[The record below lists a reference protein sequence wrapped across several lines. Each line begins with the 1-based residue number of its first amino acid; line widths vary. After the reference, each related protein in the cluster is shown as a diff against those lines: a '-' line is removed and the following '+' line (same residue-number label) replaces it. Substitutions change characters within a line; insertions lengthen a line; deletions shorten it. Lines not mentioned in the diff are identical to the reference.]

1 MFCKSKEQGYVLWLV
16 TLTFCSLVPLSLN
29 NCALDLT
36 SGHSSIVLSL
46 LLLLPEPPRR
56 AWESKESHPK
66 SNESHVPLRWS
77 LPVFGSTLPMPSSG
91 RAYSCMALCHS
102 A

>member
-46 LLLLPEPPRR
+46 SSSSQNLPGGHGKARKAIP
-56 AWESKESHPK
+56 S
-66 SNESHVPLRWS
+66 
-77 LPVFGSTLPMPSSG
+77 PMNLTFP
-91 RAYSCMALCHS
+91 
-102 A
+102 